1 MGKLWQVSIWIK
13 SFTKKIL
20 YWKKIFLPSKSKK
33 KQQDWWMSGYTI
45 HKWKILRLRQS
56 WQYRVCF
63 FKNYQKSKSKDH
75 LQALQYHMD
84 QWTLWEILKLGYT
97 IQKYFK
103 SPNTPTSI
111 IKISKI
117 IVRKMSN
124 GNVTNV
130 MTLLTHHTQWDSPL
144 NQTRLNYLRQ
154 SIRKVNS

>member
-1 MGKLWQVSIWIK
+1 MWSMLSHKSRANPAALFIYLIIFIQVQIISYKNCFSYKVLSIKEYSHHYCLIVATTDKTTLIDNQFLGHIDAKELQYMGKWWQVSIWIK

-75 LQALQYHMD
+75 L
-84 QWTLWEILKLGYT
+84 
-97 IQKYFK
+97 
-103 SPNTPTSI
+103 
-111 IKISKI
+111 
-117 IVRKMSN
+117 
-124 GNVTNV
+124 
-130 MTLLTHHTQWDSPL
+130 
-144 NQTRLNYLRQ
+144 
-154 SIRKVNS
+154 